1 MTSSSALQLMLI
13 PHQTRDG
20 LVYQHLRIC
29 ILTANGVLSPSD
41 LTQVSLPS
49 EIKFSQGI
57 VIEGRGPIWLY
68 GFLVHLCHPA
78 TWIGCYEPRQEGCV
92 VVQTHVPDIQV
103 GQLRG
108 LHLNK
113 IPINLE

>member
-1 MTSSSALQLMLI
+1 MTNSSALELILI
-13 PHQTRDG
+13 PHQTTDG

-41 LTQVSLPS
+41 LANVNLPS
-49 EIKFSQGI
+49 KMKFSQGI

-78 TWIGCYEPRQEGCV
+78 AWVGCYEPRQEGCV

-103 GQLRG
+103 GQILP
-108 LHLNK
+108 LQL
-113 IPINLE
+113 PQ